1 MRRPVD
7 AQRVRAFMQ
16 ALGAEADR
24 AGQVYFT
31 GGVTAVLTGWR
42 GSTIDIDLKLE
53 PDSDRLL
60 RAIVELKERLEINV
74 ELAAPDQFIPELSG
88 WRERSPWISREGSL
102 DFHHYDYC
110 AQALAK
116 IERGHAQD
124 RGDVSEILAR
134 GLVSVDELR
143 RRFAEIEPLLH
154 RFPAIDPASFR
165 RGVEDAATA
174 AELRARRR

>member
-24 AGQVYFT
+24 AGHVYFT

-165 RGVEDAATA
+165 RGVEEAATT

>member
-1 MRRPVD
+1 MR
-7 AQRVRAFMQ
+7 

-24 AGQVYFT
+24 AGHVYFT

-42 GSTIDIDLKLE
+42 DSTIDVDLKLE

-74 ELAAPDQFIPELSG
+74 ELAAPDQFIPELPG
-88 WRERSPWISREGSL
+88 WRERSPWISREGGL

-110 AQALAK
+110 AQVLAK
-116 IERGHAQD
+116 IERGHTQD
-124 RGDVSEILAR
+124 REDVSEILAR

-154 RFPAIDPASFR
+154 RFPAIDPPSFR
-165 RGVEDAATA
+165 RGVEGAAA
-174 AELRARRR
+174 AAGRRR

>member
-7 AQRVRAFMQ
+7 APRVREFMK

-24 AGQVYFT
+24 AGHVYFT

-42 GSTIDIDLKLE
+42 NSTIDIDLKLE

-60 RAIVELKERLEINV
+60 RAIAVLKERLEMNV

-88 WRERSPWISREGSL
+88 WRERSPWISREGGL
-102 DFHHYDYC
+102 DFHHYDCC

-116 IERGHAQD
+116 IERGHARD
-124 RGDVSEILAR
+124 REDVSEILAR
-134 GLVSVDELR
+134 GLVSVAELR

-154 RFPAIDPASFR
+154 RFPAIDPPSFR
-165 RGVEDAATA
+165 RAVEDAATT
-174 AELRARRR
+174 AERRR

>member
-7 AQRVRAFMQ
+7 AQRVRAFMR

-24 AGQVYFT
+24 AGHVYFT
-31 GGVTAVLTGWR
+31 GGVTAVLSGWR
-42 GSTIDIDLKLE
+42 DSTIDVDLKLE
-53 PDSDRLL
+53 PESDRLL

-116 IERGHAQD
+116 IERGHARD
-124 RGDVSEILAR
+124 REDVSEILVR

-143 RRFAEIEPLLH
+143 RRFAEIEPFLH
-154 RFPAIDPASFR
+154 RFPAIDPPSFR

-174 AELRARRR
+174 AEGRR